1 MGKRDGNERGR
12 KTVRQK
18 QEEKEKNEERESVDK
33 EFLVAL
39 CENQLIAHNFLFPLH
54 TIFIKCNLS
63 TEL

>member
-18 QEEKEKNEERESVDK
+18 QEEKEKNEERDSVIILGQGV
-33 EFLVAL
+33 LVAL

-54 TIFIKCNLS
+54 TIFHQM
-63 TEL
+63 